1 MKRFTILAVAL
12 VALVVMAAPALA
24 TDVTFK
30 GTYRVRGYADSTPS
44 LDERVT
50 KTNSFMD
57 QRFRLETVFT
67 VNDILSFTTRFDALD
82 DVMWGDQTGA
92 SAPPNI
98 DIDRAWMTIKTDFGK
113 FDVGRMQ
120 GGSWGTLFVDSER
133 DVERIKYTIKIGD
146 FIGLA
151 IMEKQA
157 ELDALNPVG
166 TQIAAGPVYGAVTPV
181 RLNSDTD
188 QETYYLAGVYKLEA
202 FTGGLLVG
210 YTNGKTRSDRMYS
223 ANPYDAKFWTVDPY
237 FEYKIMDFT
246 VSGEAMFRFGDAM
259 EFDRK
264 QFAANNNGIK
274 DIDWDAYAWNLEGRY
289 VVGPLSF
296 QLGYAWMQGQGSD
309 PNATKVRTLGNLG
322 IDWDKLWIL
331 TCTEDPVLS
340 GQLGYVGNIN
350 GGAVGINGAKIIYLG
365 AGFKP
370 MENVSMEVVY
380 GNAKAESPIVA
391 TWSADYGN
399 EYDLKVVWNIYDNLS
414 YTFIAAYL
422 DSGDFWQQPIFAAN
436 PGQYARAADVR
447 MDDVYSLFNEL
458 QITF

>member
-1 MKRFTILAVAL
+1 MKRFAILAVAI
-12 VALVVMAAPALA
+12 VALVAMTAPALA

-30 GTYRVRGYADSTPS
+30 GTYRMRGYADSTPS

-82 DVMWGDQTGA
+82 NVMWGDTTGA
-92 SAPPNI
+92 NNPGVI
-98 DIDRAWMTIKTDFGK
+98 DVDRAFMTIKTDFGK

-120 GGSWGTLFVDSER
+120 GGVWGTDFMNSER
-133 DVERIKYTIKIGD
+133 DVERIKYTIKVGD
-146 FIGLA
+146 FVGIA

-157 ELDALNPVG
+157 EIDGLNPVG
-166 TQIAAGPVYGAVTPV
+166 TITGAVNPV
-181 RLNSDTD
+181 LLNSDTD
-188 QETYYLAGVYKLEA
+188 QETYYLAGFYKMEA

-210 YTNGKTRSDRMYS
+210 YTNGKTASDALTS
-223 ANPYDAKFWTVDPY
+223 GNPYDSKFWTLDPY
-237 FEYKIMDFT
+237 FEAKVMDFT
-246 VSGEAMFRFGDAM
+246 IVGEAMFRFGDAM

-264 QFAANNNGIK
+264 QFAAINKPLK
-274 DIDWDAYAWNLEGRY
+274 DIDWDAYAWNLEGQY

-309 PNATKVRTLGNLG
+309 PKATKIRSLGNLG
-322 IDWDKLWIL
+322 VDWSKLWIL
-331 TCTEDPVLS
+331 TATEDPVTS

-350 GGAVGINGAKIIYLG
+350 GGNIGINGAKIIYLG

-370 MENVSMEVVY
+370 MENLSLEVVY
-380 GNAKAESPIVA
+380 GNAKAESPLVD
-391 TWSADYGN
+391 TWSTDYGN
-399 EYDLKVVWNIYDNLS
+399 EYDLKVVWDIYDNLR

-422 DSGDFWQQPIFAAN
+422 DSGDFWQQPVFANN
-436 PGQYARAADVR
+436 PGTYARAADVR
-447 MDDVYSLFNEL
+447 LDDVYSLFNEL
-458 QITF
+458 QISF